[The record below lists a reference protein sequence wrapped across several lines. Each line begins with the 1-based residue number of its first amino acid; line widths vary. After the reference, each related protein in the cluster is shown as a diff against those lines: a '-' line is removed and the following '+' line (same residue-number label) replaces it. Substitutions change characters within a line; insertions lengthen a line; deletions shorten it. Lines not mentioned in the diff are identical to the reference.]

1 METIKR
7 MNGQIEVV
15 MSESEFISLKWATEL
30 YLEYL
35 QNKEKEPSN
44 EGFLFDS
51 SKDFQMIYDKFHAN
65 ELL

>member
-1 METIKR
+1 MEFKER

-35 QNKEKEPSN
+35 QNKDKEPSN
-44 EGFLFDS
+44 ERFLFDS
-51 SKDFQMIYDKFHAN
+51 SKDFQMIYDKFHEAD
-65 ELL
+65 